1 MLHWLG
7 YCFALLIGLIL
18 GLVGSGGGILAVPVL
33 VYLFGLDT
41 MVATVYSLFVVGISS
56 AVAGVRYWQ
65 RREVE
70 WHIVL
75 RFGLPA
81 VCSIIFTKRILLPL
95 IPEEIGVIEGVVVT
109 KSFLIMLLFAI
120 LVLIS
125 GFSMLKGEKIAKS
138 TRNYPMYWL
147 SILGL
152 VGGLITGLMGAGGGF
167 VIVPAVVHIG
177 RLTMKTA
184 MATSIVIIAFNTL
197 LGFLGSFTS
206 ITIDWPFLLSLTTI
220 SVVGI
225 YLGTALSSRLS
236 NQHLKR
242 IFGWFVL
249 TVGLAMFIKELFFR

>member
-1 MLHWLG
+1 MLHGLG
-7 YCFALLIGLIL
+7 YCCALLIGLIL

-70 WHIVL
+70 WPIVL

-81 VCSIIFTKRILLPL
+81 VCSIIFTKRVLLPL
-95 IPEEIGVIEGVVVT
+95 IPQEIGVFGGVVVT

-125 GFSMLKGEKIAKS
+125 GFSMLKREKVAKP

-197 LGFLGSFTS
+197 LGFLGSFSS
-206 ITIDWPFLLSLTTI
+206 IAIDWPFLLSLTAI
-220 SVVGI
+220 SVAGI

-236 NQHLKR
+236 NQHLKH

-249 TVGLAMFIKELFFR
+249 AVGLFMFIKELFFR